1 MDVKNRF
8 LNRLFGFKSNK
19 PTQEAI
25 DETPAKQA
33 PKETPAAVI
42 TIDPQLDLADDH
54 ALHQL
59 YFLWCKQ
66 AHRAPRPLL
75 RLDGPDALSPEE
87 TKRELARLQKELTT
101 AAASRLKEATP
112 RPKKDTAGKEE
123 DDKNRQDGDTQ
134 AEMPSLD
141 ALPFLFISADRM
153 AAWLMVFPPTGQGKE
168 LDRSML
174 DQALEKNRVSFGVD
188 TDLLDRLPNEA
199 NRYFRLFFTA
209 KGTPVIHGKDG
220 YIEEFFKRSMQQKF
234 SVDEHDRVD
243 YFNLNLIQNIEKD
256 AVICQAVPPVAGTPG
271 RTVRNE
277 EVPCREG
284 KKAALPK
291 GRNTKVSEDGSQ
303 LLAALSGRVEFSG
316 QSFQVKTVME
326 IEENVDLSTGNIDY
340 MGDVHVRGNVCSGF
354 FVRAVGGVTVDGAVE
369 AAEIESGGDLRVAKG
384 IVGNGHTVIR
394 SRHNIY
400 AKYLENCVVHVR
412 QNLYAD
418 YLVNC
423 EIYCDGEVQISTGKG
438 IIIGG
443 HIRSAQGV
451 SAKTVG
457 SRSENHTYVYL
468 GGQPCAD
475 FERESL
481 LQKAKELD
489 IEMKKT
495 QRQPA
500 GPAKTKQINKIRLDM
515 SVQNMKLAQFD
526 KDLEQSREKLE
537 QKGGCRMRCDLAY
550 PGLIL
555 TINNVTLRLTQ
566 ETSCLNGRLVDGEI
580 QIL

>member
-1 MDVKNRF
+1 MEVKNRF
-8 LNRLFGFKSNK
+8 FNRLFGFKSNK
-19 PTQEAI
+19 PAQEITDSPKSA
-25 DETPAKQA
+25 EM
-33 PKETPAAVI
+33 PKETPPAVL
-42 TIDPQLDLADDH
+42 TVDPQLDLADGH
-54 ALHQL
+54 ALYQL
-59 YFLWCKQ
+59 YSLWCKQ

-75 RLDGPDALSPEE
+75 RLDGPDALSPED
-87 TKRELARLQKELTT
+87 TKRELARLQKEIT
-101 AAASRLKEATP
+101 AAATSRLKEAAP
-112 RPKKDTAGKEE
+112 RPKKNTANRKETDTREQDDSIQEE
-123 DDKNRQDGDTQ
+123 T
-134 AEMPSLD
+134 PSLD
-141 ALPFLFISADRM
+141 ALPFLFLSADRM
-153 AAWLMVFPPTGQGKE
+153 AAWLMVFPPTKQGKE

-174 DQALEKNRVSFGVD
+174 HQALEKGRVTFGVD
-188 TDLLDRLPNEA
+188 TDLLDHLPEEA
-199 NRYFRLFFTA
+199 HRYFRLLFIA

-220 YIEEFFKRSMQQKF
+220 YIEDFFKRSIQQKF

-243 YFNLNLIQNIEKD
+243 YFNLNLIQNVEKG
-256 AVICQAVPPVAGTPG
+256 AVICQAIPPVAGVPG

-284 KKAALPK
+284 KKAPLPK

-340 MGDVHVRGNVCSGF
+340 MGDVHVRGNVSSGF
-354 FVRAVGGVTVDGAVE
+354 FVRAVGSVTVDGAVE
-369 AAEIESGGDLRVAKG
+369 AAEIEAGGDLRVAKG
-384 IVGNGHTVIR
+384 IVGNGRTVIR
-394 SRHNIY
+394 SRHNVY
-400 AKYLENCVVHVR
+400 AKYMENCVVHVR

-423 EIYCDGEVQISTGKG
+423 EIYCDGEVQINTGKG

-443 HIRSAQGV
+443 HIRAAQGV
-451 SAKTVG
+451 TAKTVG

-481 LQKAKELD
+481 VQKAKELD
-489 IEMKKT
+489 AEMKKT

-500 GPAKTKQINKIRLDM
+500 GPAKTKQINKIRLDL

-526 KDLEQSREKLE
+526 KDLEQSKEKLE

-550 PGLIL
+550 PGLVL
-555 TINNVTLRLTQ
+555 TINNETLRLTQ
-566 ETSCLNGRLVDGEI
+566 ETSCLNGRLVNGEI
-580 QIL
+580 QVL